1 MKVAMGYAT
10 ATLALASC
18 KYSSKATSKAA
29 SSASRS
35 SGKAAEAL
43 AGPAHRQRRLGWV
56 VQPRSMAAQ
65 NASNHVPS
73 RPTMTTQSAAA
84 NQSQ

>member
-1 MKVAMGYAT
+1 MRVAMGYAT

-43 AGPAHRQRRLGWV
+43 AGPAHRQASCHPQASALQIMSYHPPFSIWV
-56 VQPRSMAAQ
+56 QLSLISYV
-65 NASNHVPS
+65 
-73 RPTMTTQSAAA
+73 
-84 NQSQ
+84 